1 MRNWHGP
8 WEGQGVNP
16 LTKAKGADTP
26 IAMQHASE
34 LAECRG
40 CLCLAS
46 RSAARGI
53 TAVYDRRLRPHGLR
67 VTQFTILT
75 MLMLRGATPVGAL
88 AKALGMDRTT
98 LTRNAAL
105 LAAKGWIASAE
116 EGGDA
121 RARILSVT
129 SAGQALVGQ
138 AFPAWREAQ
147 ESVANAFG
155 PTGVAALRRLAG
167 TRMP

>member
-1 MRNWHGP
+1 MERSS
-8 WEGQGVNP
+8 
-16 LTKAKGADTP
+16 D
-26 IAMQHASE
+26 IAA
-34 LAECRG
+34 CRD

-67 VTQFTILT
+67 VTQFTILAT
-75 MLMLRGATPVGAL
+75 LMLRGATPVGAL
-88 AKALGMDRTT
+88 AKSLGMDRTT

-105 LAAKGWIASAE
+105 LAAKGWVAAVPHD
-116 EGGDA
+116 GDA
-121 RARILSVT
+121 RSHFLSVT
-129 SAGQALVGQ
+129 SAGQVLARK
-138 AFPAWREAQ
+138 AFPAWRDAQ

-155 PTGVAALRRLAG
+155 PTAVAALRRLAG

>member
-1 MRNWHGP
+1 M
-8 WEGQGVNP
+8 EQ
-16 LTKAKGADTP
+16 
-26 IAMQHASE
+26 ASN
-34 LAECRG
+34 LAECRD

-53 TAVYDRRLRPHGLR
+53 TAVYDRRLRPHGVR
-67 VTQFTILT
+67 VTQFTILA

-88 AKALGMDRTT
+88 AKSLGMDRTT

-105 LAAKGWIASAE
+105 LAAKGWVAAAS
-116 EGGDA
+116 GDREA
-121 RARILSVT
+121 RSHILAAT
-129 SAGQALVGQ
+129 SAGQALVRK

-147 ESVANAFG
+147 RTVADAFG
-155 PTGVAALRRLAG
+155 PTCVAALRRLAG